1 MSSPKRGEGLGYRC
15 PEQAHVSIKTSAPL
29 STSQGQQLLQHKDHS
44 TKKQQERA
52 SREQLVPLV
61 GFAVGNNTD
70 LGKTASSVG
79 FSFER
84 GNRMLLERSVLG
96 LTPLRGQQGWSRAA
110 PRVMRP
116 VSTTGWLG
124 LRRGRTS
131 TGNLLDAAGD
141 TPAPASRSTS
151 GAASGLP
158 RPCGSLPTP
167 GSRDRGATAR
177 PPARSRRWGS
187 RTPPGENAESARRRP
202 ALTGPAPSPVPDDL
216 PQQRQRLPR
225 RVLGARPLPAAPQPR
240 REGLDL
246 LGELRA
252 ALRSARHG
260 GGTSASAA
268 PPPHWRRLPS
278 CARPPAA
285 ARPMSGASGGWAG
298 GAA

>member
-1 MSSPKRGEGLGYRC
+1 MS
-15 PEQAHVSIKTSAPL
+15 H
-29 STSQGQQLLQHKDHS
+29 
-44 TKKQQERA
+44 
-52 SREQLVPLV
+52 
-61 GFAVGNNTD
+61 
-70 LGKTASSVG
+70 
-79 FSFER
+79 
-84 GNRMLLERSVLG
+84 
-96 LTPLRGQQGWSRAA
+96 
-110 PRVMRP
+110 
-116 VSTTGWLG
+116 
-124 LRRGRTS
+124 RTS
-131 TGNLLDAAGD
+131 GT
-141 TPAPASRSTS
+141 
-151 GAASGLP
+151 
-158 RPCGSLPTP
+158 
-167 GSRDRGATAR
+167 ATAR

-260 GGTSASAA
+260 GGTSASAP

-298 GAA
+298 GAAAGRGRAVPVPRESAHGRVYFGAAVSRVWRAKSNGLGKAQFLAARLFLLAEPEPALDKAGM